1 MKVLVS
7 CLVVL
12 LPLLRASSVSIYDD
26 LQNEIGNSDNTAH
39 SRESRATKLEK
50 WCIASGDPHFITFDN
65 ENYDFQGMCKY
76 LLAGISPE
84 EMDYEPFSIYAKHVP
99 WSSNLLTSYVHY
111 VEIHV
116 YGYIIKMG
124 QQKRVWIDGV
134 VQQPRCPISLDGN
147 NIRIEFQQNFV
158 HLTTDFGLRVKY
170 DGEWIAYVYVP
181 EDLRTQGLCGNN
193 DGVGNYTNLLQWQVD
208 DPAESKCRVIDPP
221 SECTQEQRDVI
232 MVDRYCG
239 HLFKFSS
246 SDCSNETLLEAL
258 QENCVYDV
266 CAVFPNVIEMQEV
279 SCHHLESFPQACNG
293 AFLPETWRK
302 DTTCVMECPGDLVYN
317 ARGSMCPDTC
327 QRPFASQDCPEEIG
341 ETCECPGDT
350 VIGPGNTCLTPLQC
364 VCGTSPGNQGSTAIG
379 GFFLDDDCK
388 TKYTCKFC
396 DENNIN
402 NGNHNETK
410 CQFGYAQ
417 LQQEDHWCRPTEFC
431 NRNVCEERDE
441 CHSFADV
448 HYISFD
454 GTEFHFQGAC
464 KYDLVMKSGNMNTI
478 PNFRLLTRNEH
489 LNYNTRVSWTRY
501 VELQLNGHILRIDR
515 ADAER
520 RDMVLIIDGTVVPFK
535 KMTTLHGQVTIRP
548 NGWGIVRVETKFGLG
563 FDFSTSEMDLK
574 VYIPKSMQNQVSG
587 LCGRYDGDSSNDL
600 IDRNGVDQSGDASL
614 EVAFGNSWQVNDPEN
629 QQCQPANVII
639 TSSCPEPTQTLV
651 HTEGFCGLISNP
663 GKSPFNE
670 CFKILTVRRQ
680 NFGAMCEF
688 DVCAF
693 HHNLTAMK
701 GAACAMLSSLAGKCR
716 DLGIVVDWREAADC
730 PLMCPEGQEYQVSGS
745 PCINTCDSPMATDFC
760 LLPSVETCA
769 CPGEMVLDNGICI
782 DVTYCK
788 CAVDGTIREIGES
801 WLSDNCDRIYY
812 CNNFGR
818 RKLAAAVATS
828 HSHAC
833 HEIYVC
839 EHGSC
844 KEFSKCRA
852 GFDIHV
858 HTFDQERFSYHG
870 LCKYNLASFDGSA
883 DIPAFRVLVKTER
896 RNYEKDVSYPK
907 YFELQVYNEVLRL
920 SSTFAKDYSNILLVN
935 NRLRD
940 LGDGTKMSLADG
952 RITIIRDGS
961 VLIVTTNFGLK
972 VDWHGD
978 RWGGVYIPRQWNGI
992 MSGMCGNNNGDI
1004 ADDLVAKNG
1013 TDMRR
1018 IPYGA
1023 SHLGISWHVDDPEEP
1038 NCVSTIDAEISICE
1052 SEDEIGQVNRNDTRC
1067 GLISTWNSPF
1077 RECLLSMGD
1086 AEGFQTDCRF
1096 DVCANILNDTAAH
1109 DEACAHLEMLF
1120 NECQLAGFLVDWR
1133 DRAECPMD
1141 CRGGSE
1147 YRLNASPCIDKCG
1160 DPIASQQCALPK
1172 TEGCVCPDQKLFKD
1186 GVCVSSDECGCV
1198 DETGV
1203 EHKMETQWMSHGCT
1217 QLNYCYECRN
1227 CTGGPGIIRRWS
1239 GRCSRSA
1246 FCNSDG
1252 ACEGLA
1258 RCQVGT
1264 DPHFVTFDRK
1274 FFDFQGV
1281 CKYQLARSAADADT
1295 TPPFEVYVKTEL
1307 RYLNYPVSY
1316 PKYFEV
1322 HVYGHVIRLMKYY
1335 RVLVDGVEVNVMNGL
1350 TLDGGKLKIDRFAWC
1365 YIRVTTDFG
1374 LRVEFTYQNVGYV
1387 YVPYDLKDATSGLCG
1402 NFNYDRRDDL
1412 VAKNGTDMSTV
1423 TDGVSHFGNS
1433 WQVQDPE
1440 DSECEGRID
1449 SKVRVC
1455 NNEERRII
1463 NNNSYCGLLLN
1474 RHGSPFEECL
1484 AVLGTEDARNF
1495 GLNCF
1500 FDVCTNI
1507 DNLDDA
1513 HDVAC
1518 GSLRAVAIECEME
1531 EILVDWREAAGC
1543 VSEAYCTG
1551 GTVPVPQGS
1560 ACPNTCKRPLASESC
1575 EMANTEACECPD
1587 GQVLQDGNCVDL
1599 DCALRGHY
1607 AEFG

>member
-364 VCGTSPGNQGSTAIG
+364 VCGTSPGTQGSTAIG

-402 NGNHNETK
+402 NGSQNETD

-431 NRNVCEERDE
+431 NRNVCEE
-441 CHSFADV
+441 
-448 HYISFD
+448 
-454 GTEFHFQGAC
+454 
-464 KYDLVMKSGNMNTI
+464 
-478 PNFRLLTRNEH
+478 
-489 LNYNTRVSWTRY
+489 
-501 VELQLNGHILRIDR
+501 
-515 ADAER
+515 
-520 RDMVLIIDGTVVPFK
+520 
-535 KMTTLHGQVTIRP
+535 
-548 NGWGIVRVETKFGLG
+548 
-563 FDFSTSEMDLK
+563 
-574 VYIPKSMQNQVSG
+574 
-587 LCGRYDGDSSNDL
+587 
-600 IDRNGVDQSGDASL
+600 
-614 EVAFGNSWQVNDPEN
+614 
-629 QQCQPANVII
+629 
-639 TSSCPEPTQTLV
+639 
-651 HTEGFCGLISNP
+651 
-663 GKSPFNE
+663 
-670 CFKILTVRRQ
+670 
-680 NFGAMCEF
+680 
-688 DVCAF
+688 
-693 HHNLTAMK
+693 
-701 GAACAMLSSLAGKCR
+701 
-716 DLGIVVDWREAADC
+716 
-730 PLMCPEGQEYQVSGS
+730 
-745 PCINTCDSPMATDFC
+745 
-760 LLPSVETCA
+760 
-769 CPGEMVLDNGICI
+769 
-782 DVTYCK
+782 
-788 CAVDGTIREIGES
+788 
-801 WLSDNCDRIYY
+801 
-812 CNNFGR
+812 
-818 RKLAAAVATS
+818 
-828 HSHAC
+828 
-833 HEIYVC
+833 
-839 EHGSC
+839 
-844 KEFSKCRA
+844 FSKCSA
-852 GFDIHV
+852 GFDIHI
-858 HTFDQERFSYHG
+858 HTFDLERFSYHG
-870 LCKYNLASFDGSA
+870 ICKYNLASFDGSA

-896 RNYEKDVSYPK
+896 RYSRQDVSYAK
-907 YFELQVYNEVLRL
+907 YFELQVYDEVIRL
-920 SSTFAKDYSNILLVN
+920 SKKHPTGWYPWYRNIFIVN
-935 NRLRD
+935 NSTHD
-940 LGDGTKMSLADG
+940 FSDGMTMSLADG
-952 RITIIRDGS
+952 RITLTRKSRD
-961 VLIVTTNFGLK
+961 LIATTDFGLK
-972 VDWHGD
+972 VDWHLD
-978 RWGGVYIPRQWNGI
+978 RWGNIYIPKQWNGI

-1013 TDMRR
+1013 TDMRK

-1038 NCVSTIDAEISICE
+1038 NCVSAIDPEISICE
-1052 SEDEIGQVNRNDTRC
+1052 SEVEIGQVNRNDTRC
-1067 GLISTWNSPF
+1067 GLISTRDSPF
-1077 RECLLSMGD
+1077 RECLLSIGD
-1086 AEGFQTDCRF
+1086 VEGFQTDCRF
-1096 DVCANILNDTAAH
+1096 DVCANILNETVAH

-1133 DRAECPMD
+1133 DRAKCPMD

-1147 YRLNASPCIDKCG
+1147 YRLNTSPCIDKCG
-1160 DPIASQQCALPK
+1160 DPIASQQCVLPK

-1186 GVCVSSDECGCV
+1186 GVCVSPYECGCV

-1203 EHKMETQWMSHGCT
+1203 EHKIYHNADIPDAIT
-1217 QLNYCYECRN
+1217 
-1227 CTGGPGIIRRWS
+1227 
-1239 GRCSRSA
+1239 SA
-1246 FCNSDG
+1246 
-1252 ACEGLA
+1252 
-1258 RCQVGT
+1258 
-1264 DPHFVTFDRK
+1264 
-1274 FFDFQGV
+1274 
-1281 CKYQLARSAADADT
+1281 
-1295 TPPFEVYVKTEL
+1295 
-1307 RYLNYPVSY
+1307 
-1316 PKYFEV
+1316 
-1322 HVYGHVIRLMKYY
+1322 
-1335 RVLVDGVEVNVMNGL
+1335 
-1350 TLDGGKLKIDRFAWC
+1350 
-1365 YIRVTTDFG
+1365 
-1374 LRVEFTYQNVGYV
+1374 
-1387 YVPYDLKDATSGLCG
+1387 
-1402 NFNYDRRDDL
+1402 
-1412 VAKNGTDMSTV
+1412 
-1423 TDGVSHFGNS
+1423 
-1433 WQVQDPE
+1433 
-1440 DSECEGRID
+1440 
-1449 SKVRVC
+1449 
-1455 NNEERRII
+1455 RRIA
-1463 NNNSYCGLLLN
+1463 GVRLEQRAHL
-1474 RHGSPFEECL
+1474 
-1484 AVLGTEDARNF
+1484 VLSITGASLWVTK
-1495 GLNCF
+1495 
-1500 FDVCTNI
+1500 TNHKVTVVAAEVAMK
-1507 DNLDDA
+1507 DD
-1513 HDVAC
+1513 
-1518 GSLRAVAIECEME
+1518 CE
-1531 EILVDWREAAGC
+1531 
-1543 VSEAYCTG
+1543 
-1551 GTVPVPQGS
+1551 
-1560 ACPNTCKRPLASESC
+1560 
-1575 EMANTEACECPD
+1575 
-1587 GQVLQDGNCVDL
+1587 
-1599 DCALRGHY
+1599 
-1607 AEFG
+1607 